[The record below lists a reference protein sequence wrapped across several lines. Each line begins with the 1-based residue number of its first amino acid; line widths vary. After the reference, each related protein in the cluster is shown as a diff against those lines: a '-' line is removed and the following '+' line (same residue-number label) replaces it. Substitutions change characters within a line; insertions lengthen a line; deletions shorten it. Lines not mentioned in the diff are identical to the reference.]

1 LNYQQPIKIKNIS
14 YEAFYQILHFI
25 FTDSIEPVLTHEICL
40 ELMRKADEFYLSSIY
55 TEAFN
60 ILKKTINKTNVL
72 KLYTQT
78 GLFTNSS
85 NEDSILLDDVVSL
98 CIEFIQKNRRDVYL
112 NDQMKDLT
120 KDMLLKLVQLVL

>member
-1 LNYQQPIKIKNIS
+1 
-14 YEAFYQILHFI
+14 
-25 FTDSIEPVLTHEICL
+25 
-40 ELMRKADEFYLSSIY
+40 MRKADEFYLSSIY

-78 GLFTNSS
+78 GLFSSS
-85 NEDSILLDDVVSL
+85 NQQDSILLDDVINL
-98 CIEFIQKNRRDVYL
+98 CVEFIQKNRRDVYM
-112 NDQMKDLT
+112 NDQMKELT